1 MEIDSFLLVHEK
13 WRQGLFILRSR
24 FALSRP
30 LADFPLLRRSQVLLL
45 LRLHLVRDVDCL
57 ILFLGSDL
65 LHGIQLRLRA
75 LVERLVLRGRSMT
88 LNQLLS
94 LFIFDRNHD
103 LDHVVLGIDAAVRH
117 CIVVL
122 RAYRVSGLF

>member
-1 MEIDSFLLVHEK
+1 
-13 WRQGLFILRSR
+13 
-24 FALSRP
+24 
-30 LADFPLLRRSQVLLL
+30 
-45 LRLHLVRDVDCL
+45 
-57 ILFLGSDL
+57 
-65 LHGIQLRLRA
+65 
-75 LVERLVLRGRSMT
+75 MT